1 VTPGAIRPSDWEFP
15 VFLHVLGAT
24 LLVGTLSVA
33 VVALIAA
40 WRRDRPA
47 QVGFLS
53 RLGFWTLLLGVF
65 PSFWL
70 MRLAGEWA
78 ASKEFDDSDDDPAW
92 LEIGYL
98 VGDIGLLL
106 LIVTIVLAGVGVYML
121 RRGERARSGLARVG
135 AVLATILL
143 AAYVVAVW
151 AMTAKP
157 G

>member
-1 VTPGAIRPSDWEFP
+1 VTPGAIRPSDWELP

-47 QVGFLS
+47 QVAFLS

-65 PSFWL
+65 PSYWL
-70 MRLAGEWA
+70 MRIPAEWA
-78 ASKEFDDSDDDPAW
+78 ASKEFDDTDDEPAW
-92 LEIGYL
+92 LGIGYL
-98 VGDIGLLL
+98 VGDLGLLL
-106 LIVTIVLAGVGVYML
+106 LILTLVLAGIGAYKL
-121 RRGERARSGLARVG
+121 RRGDEARSGLARAG